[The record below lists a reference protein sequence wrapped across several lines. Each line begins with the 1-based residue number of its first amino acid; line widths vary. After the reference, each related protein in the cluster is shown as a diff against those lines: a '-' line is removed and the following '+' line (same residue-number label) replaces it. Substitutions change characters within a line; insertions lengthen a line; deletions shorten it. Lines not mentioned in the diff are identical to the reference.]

1 MKKGGIFTT
10 LFSLFLFIYGAFL
23 VLSSYVQ
30 LPVFFSTITDSAKA
44 NFAISD
50 GEKPLLIP
58 GLFLLFES
66 FMILICR
73 RRKPYTLII
82 LFYLFFVYL
91 TLIVFRALRFKIVI
105 IHMLIS

>member
-1 MKKGGIFTT
+1 MKKGGISTT
-10 LFSLFLFIYGAFL
+10 LFSLLLFIYGAFL

-30 LPVFFSTITDSAKA
+30 LPVFFSAITDSAKA

-73 RRKPYTLII
+73 RRKPYTLISFSIFFSYI
-82 LFYLFFVYL
+82 LL
-91 TLIVFRALRFKIVI
+91 
-105 IHMLIS
+105 